1 MGNPTGLEHAQK
13 MPTTTRRPGSI
24 RSSSTR
30 QVIHQLSTTRGF
42 TDMIINTFSY
52 LWSTTAIDAITELVD
67 NGYTTFE
74 VPISSPHCWPEEIS
88 DAERSDTKA
97 KLDGYGA
104 TIRSLN
110 AGGYD
115 INLASPGANMR
126 RKSIEHIKSVIDL
139 AVAWDVPD
147 VVISPGTR
155 RPMISPSLDRTYG
168 WMYESF
174 ETLIPLANQGGKRLL
189 MENTPY
195 CFTPNIP
202 DLVGIVTTVD
212 DDALKIVYDV
222 ANAAYIEEEP
232 VAGLLSFREHIALVH
247 ISDTG
252 TDVWGHDPIGTG
264 VIDFKGLGNAVEE
277 TLGVSNVVL
286 EIIREENTLY
296 EFAKAMDDLT
306 ERGWKL

>member
-1 MGNPTGLEHAQK
+1 
-13 MPTTTRRPGSI
+13 
-24 RSSSTR
+24 
-30 QVIHQLSTTRGF
+30 
-42 TDMIINTFSY
+42 MIINTFSY

-67 NGYTTFE
+67 NGYNTFE

-88 DAERSDTKA
+88 DAERSATKA

-115 INLASPGANMR
+115 INLASPGAIMR

-174 ETLIPLANQGGKRLL
+174 ETLIPLAKQAGKRLL

-195 CFTPNIP
+195 CFTPTVE
-202 DLVGIVTTVD
+202 DLAGIVTTVD

-232 VAGLLSFREHIALVH
+232 VAGLRSYSQHIALVH

-264 VIDFKGLGNAVEE
+264 VIDFKGLGEAVEV
-277 TLGVSNVVL
+277 TLGVNNVVL
-286 EIIREENTLY
+286 EIIREEKTLY
-296 EFAKAMDDLT
+296 EFAQAMDDLT
-306 ERGWKL
+306 RLGWKL

>member
-1 MGNPTGLEHAQK
+1 L
-13 MPTTTRRPGSI
+13 
-24 RSSSTR
+24 
-30 QVIHQLSTTRGF
+30 
-42 TDMIINTFSY
+42 IINTFSY
-52 LWSTTAIDAITELVD
+52 LWSTTAIEAMTELVD
-67 NGYTTFE
+67 NGYTSFE
-74 VPISSPHCWPEEIS
+74 VPISAPHCWPDEIS
-88 DAERSDTKA
+88 DSERTATKA
-97 KLDGYGA
+97 RLDGFGA
-104 TIRSLN
+104 SIRSLN

-155 RPMISPSLDRTYG
+155 RPMISPSLQRTYG
-168 WMYESF
+168 WLYDSL
-174 ETLIPLANQGGKRLL
+174 ETLIPLAKQAGKRLL

-195 CFTPNIP
+195 CFTPNVP
-202 DLVGIVTTVD
+202 EMAGIVTTVD
-212 DDALKIVYDV
+212 DDALGIVYDV

-232 VAGLLSFREHIALVH
+232 VAAFLSYREHIALVH

-264 VIDFKGLGNAVEE
+264 VIDWEGLGEAVEE
-277 TLGVSNVVL
+277 TALGVNNVVL

-296 EFAKAMDDLT
+296 EFGKAMDDLT